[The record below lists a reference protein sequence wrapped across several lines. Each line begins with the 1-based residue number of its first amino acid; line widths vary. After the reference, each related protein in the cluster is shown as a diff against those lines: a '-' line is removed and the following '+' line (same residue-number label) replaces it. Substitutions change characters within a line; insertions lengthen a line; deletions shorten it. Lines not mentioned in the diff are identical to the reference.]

1 MRLSGKRVESGWVG
15 CLVGLCDCQEKELRV
30 DGLLGW
36 FVRLSGKRF
45 ESGWVAWVV
54 CDTVRKEFRVD
65 G

>member
-1 MRLSGKRVESGWVG
+1 M
-15 CLVGLCDCQEKELRV
+15 VGLCDCQEKELRV